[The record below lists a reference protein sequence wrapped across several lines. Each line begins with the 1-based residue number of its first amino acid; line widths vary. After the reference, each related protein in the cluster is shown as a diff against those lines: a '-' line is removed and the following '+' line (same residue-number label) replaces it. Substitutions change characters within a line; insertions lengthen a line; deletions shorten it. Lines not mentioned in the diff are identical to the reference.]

1 MTEPGFDA
9 DALIDA
15 ALPLLEFNPREGS
28 RAAIKS
34 NLEVAARLARLVM
47 EFPLD
52 DESEPAPVFTP

>member
-15 ALPLLEFNPREGS
+15 TLPLLGLALPEGA
-28 RAAIKS
+28 RPVLKLH
-34 NLEVAARLARLVM
+34 LETAERLARLVV